1 MMWGC
6 GLLFIVIYIIILLS
20 ISILSYRKGFK
31 NIFSTEKSLPWFL
44 AGFSLFVINPDL
56 INSLSK
62 MGIVANEGYSGL
74 WIFYTSVLGAG
85 LLPVIFAPLWSK
97 LKFMTDNQFIL
108 IRFSGTSAK
117 ILHLFRAIYVG
128 YFVVALFIAQVFIG
142 MSKLIA
148 IFFEVSY
155 FQSFLV
161 IAGLMVLVILK
172 SSLRLKVRTDF
183 FNGIIMLFAFAI
195 GSWFVVK
202 HFGGLDSIYSKL
214 NIDYPDKIRLF
225 PGKIEST
232 SFETIPTL
240 LVYFFIQWWSVN
252 VLDGGGPEA
261 QRFMN
266 TRSPFQAFKAAF
278 LPLFL
283 FSLIFLL
290 HSFVMDAGIIF
301 VNESSASVPLI
312 NGHPDVEASFI
323 SLYRNSMPEGLSG
336 LIFLAFMLGFLSII
350 ESFINWGSGFVTV
363 DFIKTYLFKEKS
375 DLFYSLTSYF
385 VMALIGFSGILIAWY
400 NTHLLGLQK
409 FIFAMGA
416 GVGPVFILR
425 WFWWRVNAWSQ
436 FTAMLGS
443 LILASGWDLAYN
455 YNQTFM
461 EAIDSGM
468 ATVNMSYFAFK
479 LVCLTIIITGLW
491 ISVTFLTKPDDE
503 KVLVNFIE
511 TVNPGGFWRGLNK
524 NSSAF
529 DKSKLVLLVLYPV
542 ISILPFLF
550 IWQFKF
556 GNTAVAISMICAWIG
571 LLYFTVRRMARD
583 IK

>member
-1 MMWGC
+1 M
-6 GLLFIVIYIIILLS
+6 LPLFIAIYIFILLS
-20 ISILSYRKGFK
+20 VSLISYRKGFK

-85 LLPVIFAPLWSK
+85 LLPVVFAPLWSR

-108 IRFSGTSAK
+108 VRFSGTSAK

-142 MSKLIA
+142 MSKLIT
-148 IFFEVSY
+148 IFFDATY
-155 FQSFLV
+155 FHSFL
-161 IAGLMVLVILK
+161 IISGLMVLIIFK
-172 SSLRLKVRTDF
+172 NSLRLKVRTDF
-183 FNGIIMLFAFAI
+183 LNGLIMLFAFAI
-195 GSWFVVK
+195 GAWFVVR
-202 HFGGLDSIYSKL
+202 HFGGLGTIYSKL
-214 NIDYPDKIRLF
+214 NMDYPDKIKLF
-225 PGKIEST
+225 PGRIEST

-240 LVYFFIQWWSVN
+240 FVYFFIQWWSVN
-252 VLDGGGPEA
+252 VLDGAGPEA

-301 VNESSASVPLI
+301 VNESPANIPYT
-312 NGHPDVEASFI
+312 NGHPDTEAGFI
-323 SLYRNSMPEGLSG
+323 FLYRNSMPNGLSG

-375 DLFYSLTSYF
+375 DLFYSLTSYLI
-385 VMALIGFSGILIAWY
+385 MAIIGFSGIMIAWY

-443 LILASGWDLAYN
+443 LIFASGWDLGYN
-455 YNQTFM
+455 YSRAFM
-461 EAIDSGM
+461 EIVNSGM
-468 ATVNMSYFAFK
+468 HTFHMSYFAFK
-479 LVCLTIIITGLW
+479 LICLTIIVTALW

-511 TVNPGGFWRGLNK
+511 TVKPGGFWRGLNK
-524 NSSAF
+524 SSNGF
-529 DKSKLVLLVLYPV
+529 DKSKLVLLILYPV

-556 GNTAVAISMICAWIG
+556 GNTAIAILMICVWIFF
-571 LLYFTVRRMARD
+571 LYFTVRHMA
-583 IK
+583 KHTEF